1 MVVIKLIE
9 GLPVLSHPRATN
21 DQTYIGIFK
30 TIYIYI
36 YIYLY
41 VLDSIGENEFLIYTK
56 CQFGIL
62 ELAFD
67 KRWTS

>member
-36 YIYLY
+36 YIYIFVRSGFDRWEWILNIY
-41 VLDSIGENEFLIYTK
+41 EVSIWYIGVGL
-56 CQFGIL
+56 
-62 ELAFD
+62 
-67 KRWTS
+67 W

>member
-36 YIYLY
+36 YIFVRSGFDRWEWILNIYE
-41 VLDSIGENEFLIYTK
+41 VSIWYIGVGL
-56 CQFGIL
+56 
-62 ELAFD
+62 
-67 KRWTS
+67 W